1 MKGWVFDWIISIIY
15 LGFIGAIS
23 YVSSDLVLTI
33 IEGYF

>member
-1 MKGWVFDWIISIIY
+1 MKGWIIY
-15 LGFIGAIS
+15 LVFSGAII